1 MKSGASQTQPAE
13 TILAAVFCAALA
25 ALDLSGYPAALLP
38 NLVVADINPIY
49 FTLMLNQWFLIAA
62 GLLGLHFLCPHWAL
76 GLKPEPFTKGLR
88 AFWPSAAGMLA
99 VSALGFSLGLLGQY
113 NNRPSAA
120 RVLVEGLLYYVSVA
134 VLEELYV
141 RGLLLRLIE
150 TLCAKRRFA
159 QQAAVMLSA
168 VLFGAGHLPGMMGQ
182 SGAVIVCRLLWT
194 ISLGV
199 YLGALYLRSGSL
211 WLPILVHMLI
221 DFCATPFTFVKEPVY
236 TLPMVAS
243 VAAGYFVIAAWEFY
257 RCLLRKEPART
268 NKAPLP

>member
-1 MKSGASQTQPAE
+1 MRLERHRSNGLLYPLSSQSPPNIKNAGQHRHIHNLP
-13 TILAAVFCAALA
+13 
-25 ALDLSGYPAALLP
+25 PHKP
-38 NLVVADINPIY
+38 NLPCKRQAVKGNIKLYQI
-49 FTLMLNQWFLIAA
+49 LNDYI
-62 GLLGLHFLCPHWAL
+62 
-76 GLKPEPFTKGLR
+76 
-88 AFWPSAAGMLA
+88 
-99 VSALGFSLGLLGQY
+99 
-113 NNRPSAA
+113 
-120 RVLVEGLLYYVSVA
+120 VEGLLYYVSVA